1 MGLDKTAQ
9 GYQEED
15 IIKLL
20 KDIRDGLAV
29 GITPG
34 APGAPDLDTPDDN
47 DDYDDDNDDDDD
59 DNNMPDLE
67 TEEEATKTNI
77 LNKFNNKINNFD
89 EMVKIKLNNDV
100 KKLKAGGGIDKLK
113 EIQEKFDYQYFKVIE
128 LKSELDKKN
137 KNIKALEDNVEDLK
151 NEKLEMIDEK
161 NKLKKINNTNN
172 KKIQKLEEKIE
183 EDENYFNNYE
193 ENRIELEKKN

>member
-1 MGLDKTAQ
+1 
-9 GYQEED
+9 
-15 IIKLL
+15 
-20 KDIRDGLAV
+20 
-29 GITPG
+29 
-34 APGAPDLDTPDDN
+34 
-47 DDYDDDNDDDDD
+47 
-59 DNNMPDLE
+59 MPDLE
-67 TEEEATKTNI
+67 TEEEAAKTNI

-100 KKLKAGGGIDKLK
+100 EKLKAGGGIDKLK
-113 EIQEKFDYQYFKVIE
+113 AIQEKFDYQYFKVIE
-128 LKSELDKKN
+128 LKSEFDKKN

>member
-1 MGLDKTAQ
+1 
-9 GYQEED
+9 
-15 IIKLL
+15 
-20 KDIRDGLAV
+20 
-29 GITPG
+29 
-34 APGAPDLDTPDDN
+34 
-47 DDYDDDNDDDDD
+47 
-59 DNNMPDLE
+59 MPDLE
-67 TEEEATKTNI
+67 TEEEAAKTNI

-100 KKLKAGGGIDKLK
+100 EKLKAGGGIDKLK

-128 LKSELDKKN
+128 LKSEFDKKN